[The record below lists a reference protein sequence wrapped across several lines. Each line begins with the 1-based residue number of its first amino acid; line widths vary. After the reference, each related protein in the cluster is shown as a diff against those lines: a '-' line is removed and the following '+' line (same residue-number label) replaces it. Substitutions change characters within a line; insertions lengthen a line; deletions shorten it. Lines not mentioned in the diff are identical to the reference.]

1 MMTARMPKT
10 WPWLSANRFGSSN
23 YRPIWMA
30 ILRISSSR
38 TRARPSFRIRRDL
51 LAVTV
56 QLPDESATFV
66 VMVHHDK
73 SRVGGRA
80 ATGVHR
86 EGRRVPCSRSS
97 NATSTTGILSS
108 SAISTTI
115 PMTARSTSL
124 RRATPMPPGGP
135 EEIDGPFMVNLTEPL
150 MAIGHVSHGKGPGD
164 SVSEQVNTLDPA
176 SRQRNNL
183 ARGTNQHTGMIL
195 FDQILIPV
203 RMRERY
209 VDGSTKVFN
218 HASALRGSEPTRAS
232 DCLPVFADLCLE
244 EREPPPPPVAAVRI
258 CALLPNPD
266 GPDDGRNR

>member
-1 MMTARMPKT
+1 MLQVFERDFDDRDFILVGDFNDNPDDRSLNILETGDPNA
-10 WPWLSANRFGSSN
+10 PW
-23 YRPIWMA
+23 
-30 ILRISSSR
+30 
-38 TRARPSFRIRRDL
+38 
-51 LAVTV
+51 
-56 QLPDESATFV
+56 
-66 VMVHHDK
+66 
-73 SRVGGRA
+73 
-80 ATGVHR
+80 
-86 EGRRVPCSRSS
+86 
-97 NATSTTGILSS
+97 
-108 SAISTTI
+108 
-115 PMTARSTSL
+115 
-124 RRATPMPPGGP
+124 GP

-183 ARGTNQHTGMIL
+183 ARGTSQHTGMIL

-244 EREPPPPPVAAVRI
+244 ERSHPRPRSPRCGFARSSRIPTDRMTGGTGDNWQWDRRRGQSRGQDAAIAPGTGSR
-258 CALLPNPD
+258 
-266 GPDDGRNR
+266 